1 MSRPK
6 IAIVPLSQLP
16 PRQLADCFALLAER
30 VQNATREGKP
40 FYTCRFRDRDRS
52 VTCMVWADSPWFDA
66 CESEWREGQC
76 YKLRCVLTE
85 HERYGPQIELYNI
98 RPVNDGDRADGFD
111 RSRLV
116 PVSRLDPHEVLAEL
130 LHIAHEHIEDE
141 PLRRLVVTLLDRH
154 GPFLAELPASD
165 KFYPFYGG
173 WLEHVWSVTR
183 NCLYLVN
190 HYRHHYA
197 DAKPPLNRDL
207 VLAAA
212 LLHDIGNQVARAG
225 HETYSVMLAQ
235 PLLARLLPDLYP
247 DPVQA
252 QVLTGF
258 ILSAIASHDCSPA
271 PVTLEGA
278 IVAVA
283 DGADM
288 TRGRGQVAF
297 DQGKADIHAVSA
309 MAIQEVRI
317 GPGDAVPIHIEITM
331 TDSAG
336 LFQVERL
343 LGQKLVLSGLDR
355 YVSLRACVVPDKAKT
370 EQTIHCLIL
379 DQGRFRP
386 EGLSQPVDETTWP
399 VDPVCG
405 MTVAPEQ
412 AAGAIVYRAKRY
424 LFCSTACLSRFQDA
438 PSCYL
443 QGA

>member
-1 MSRPK
+1 MK
-6 IAIVPLSQLP
+6 QKCAKLSQSSSDAETDLLP
-16 PRQLADCFALLAER
+16 CTHIGHGVRVVLDWDYHRLAHSAGRSIVDLTRDYGRAARLYAALLADPQALALWDLTGYMAVEKLGY
-30 VQNATREGKP
+30 N
-40 FYTCRFRDRDRS
+40 DH
-52 VTCMVWADSPWFDA
+52 
-66 CESEWREGQC
+66 GQM
-76 YKLRCVLTE
+76 
-85 HERYGPQIELYNI
+85 HAQ
-98 RPVNDGDRADGFD
+98 
-111 RSRLV
+111 
-116 PVSRLDPHEVLAEL
+116 
-130 LHIAHEHIEDE
+130 
-141 PLRRLVVTLLDRH
+141 VVTANALQLLKLLQAAGVAPDVITS
-154 GPFLAELPASD
+154 GAGTPE
-165 KFYPFYGG
+165 
-173 WLEHVWSVTR
+173 
-183 NCLYLVN
+183 
-190 HYRHHYA
+190 
-197 DAKPPLNRDL
+197 DAFVV